1 VIFVSVQHNI
11 ERKLHIV
18 LRIELFVA
26 AVNRRYVTLQRPLVV
41 RSEFVAQ
48 MTLKTSLLLDDVIGV
63 TRRQMPI
70 ENSLVRE
77 RTVAT
82 IAQKVFLS

>member
-1 VIFVSVQHNI
+1 MIFVSVQHNI
-11 ERKLHIV
+11 ERKLNIV

-26 AVNRRYVTLQRPLVV
+26 AVNRRYVTLQRALVV
-41 RSEFVAQ
+41 GSEFVAQ

-70 ENSLVRE
+70 ENAFVRE

>member
-1 VIFVSVQHNI
+1 VIFISVQHNI
-11 ERKLHIV
+11 ERKLNIV

-26 AVNRRYVTLQRPLVV
+26 AVNRRYVTLQRSLVV
-41 RSEFVAQ
+41 GSEFVAQ
-48 MTLKTSLLLDDVIGV
+48 VTLKPSLLLYDVIGV

-70 ENSLVRE
+70 ENAFVRE
-77 RTVAT
+77 RAVAT